1 MEGSPP
7 LTRGILRLISSGC
20 STVRFTPAHA
30 GNTLYLCFRSTG
42 PEVHPRSR
50 GEYVS
55 LHKCGVSALGSPPLT
70 RGILLWLFLP
80 SFRKRFTP
88 AHAGNTRSIMRMI
101 EANRVHPRSRG
112 EYGIQHRDFRT
123 TQGSPPLTRG
133 IRQKQ
138 AKKQRM
144 RRFTPAHA
152 GNTTVN
158 GPYVVIPQVHPR
170 SRGEYRLFIV

>member
-1 MEGSPP
+1 M
-7 LTRGILRLISSGC
+7 
-20 STVRFTPAHA
+20 
-30 GNTLYLCFRSTG
+30 CFRSTG

-133 IRQKQ
+133 ILLFLF
-138 AKKQRM
+138 ALLIEL
-144 RRFTPAHA
+144 RFTPAHA
-152 GNTTVN
+152 GNTIEYGIET
-158 GPYVVIPQVHPR
+158 IIEEVHPR
-170 SRGEYRLFIV
+170 SRGEYLIALVRIRMPEGSPPLTRGIH